1 MTAAVETQGPAQDAP
16 KDAVIR
22 PSGPHPG
29 SGSGSEP
36 GSDPSSGPGSR
47 RPGLG
52 PGSDPGSGPG
62 SDLGAAPGSYPGP
75 APDLLRG
82 EALLDPAAAG
92 HKFSRLAELRAAG
105 FAVPDLFALPAAAFD
120 RALAPVLAGL
130 DAPPAAA
137 APEAVRRWSEKA
149 RAAVLSVEVDREL
162 ADGVHAAFDDV
173 IGADGL
179 AAVRACVV
187 PGPGDRHGED
197 GSADP
202 FAGLSDSFLYVPR
215 ADLLRRIVECWASAY
230 NAEGVLYRLQRGTD
244 PAAVRVAVGVQRMVL
259 GASSFVAFTRDPRD
273 GASRVVVAA
282 AYGIGEG
289 VVQERADIDHYFTER
304 ATGAVR
310 KEIAVKRSM
319 VKGPAES
326 AECEVPAELAEQP
339 VLDDAALARVVDTAC
354 RIEEHFGAP
363 QDIEGALTAE
373 GELWIVQSRPLAELP
388 EQVVWSNHNI
398 TESYPGVSCALTYSL
413 ARDFY
418 KTIFTDL
425 YRRMGVP
432 EERLRENAHHL
443 ERMVGLREGRVYY
456 RLDAWYAL
464 HGMMPEFEF
473 IRGWWEHSMG
483 LRPQPGMDLS
493 PGWRGRAVRTAPG
506 TVRRSVRHFRQVRD
520 FLAWWDRTAAEAGDL
535 ESLDAQTLIAF
546 YRRLWAKVGAQ
557 WGVTLTNTVL
567 GIFPA
572 AGFEGLLRRWT
583 GSGHR
588 ALFGALLAGG
598 PENRTLA
605 GLRSALELSDLIL
618 ARPEAR
624 DRILNSTTAVED
636 ATVWR
641 EIIEGLYG
649 PEIAEAARRQLR
661 VYGDRA
667 VGDLKLEQLTP
678 RQRPGMMLDMV
689 RPHLR
694 MGAGAGAGAR
704 AGAEASRAEERKI
717 RADGERELREQCRN
731 PLRRAI
737 IRAFAS
743 RMRAHLKA
751 REDTRFC
758 RTELFGLS
766 RRVLLRLGVLLAGAG
781 RLDDPRDVL
790 DLTVEEVLGAFDGT
804 LPGSDLRAL
813 AALRRADRERW
824 EALPA
829 PPPRLVSLGGR
840 PLDVARPAAAGI
852 GGSGVSGGAGPEG
865 SDGAANADSD
875 DANLLRGLA
884 SSAGVVRARARVV
897 LDPDVPADSCRDAIL
912 IARETDPGW
921 LFLMTAARGLVV
933 ERGTLLSHTAVTGRL
948 LGVPTVVAVDGATT
962 RIPDGALVELDG
974 TAGTVRILAEE
985 AEA

>member
-1 MTAAVETQGPAQDAP
+1 MTAPAETRLPARPQDPDTGADNLTDTGTNTGTSTGTAP
-16 KDAVIR
+16 A
-22 PSGPHPG
+22 
-29 SGSGSEP
+29 
-36 GSDPSSGPGSR
+36 
-47 RPGLG
+47 
-52 PGSDPGSGPG
+52 
-62 SDLGAAPGSYPGP
+62 
-75 APDLLRG
+75 LLHG

-105 FAVPDLFALPAAAFD
+105 FAVPDLFGIPAAAFD
-120 RALAPVLAGL
+120 RALAPVLADL

-137 APEAVRRWSEKA
+137 VPEAVRRWSEKA
-149 RAAVLSVEVDREL
+149 RAAVLSLQVDEEL
-162 ADGVHAAFDDV
+162 ADAVLTAFDEV

-187 PGPGDRHGED
+187 PGPGQHGED
-197 GSADP
+197 SSADP

-215 ADLLRRIVECWASAY
+215 AGLLRRIVECWASAY
-230 NAEGVLYRLQRGTD
+230 NAEGVLYRLRRGAD
-244 PAAVRVAVGVQRMVL
+244 PGAVRVAVGVQRMVL

-273 GASRVVVAA
+273 GADRVVVAA

-289 VVQERADIDHYFTER
+289 VVQERADVDHYFTER

-310 KEIAVKRSM
+310 TEIAVKRRM
-319 VKGPAES
+319 VGAPEPGGPAEPS
-326 AECEVPAELAEQP
+326 EAEVPAELAEQP
-339 VLDDAALARVVDTAC
+339 VLSDGALARVVETAY
-354 RIEEHFGAP
+354 RIEEHFGRP
-363 QDIEGALTAE
+363 QDIEGAFAAD
-373 GELWIVQSRPLAELP
+373 GELWIVQSRPLADLP

-425 YRRMGVP
+425 YRRMGIP
-432 EERLRENAHHL
+432 EARLRENAHHL

-464 HGMMPEFEF
+464 HGMMSEFEF
-473 IRGWWEHSMG
+473 IRDWWEHSMG

-493 PGWRGRAVRTAPG
+493 PGWRGRALRTAPG
-506 TVRRSVRHFRQVRD
+506 TLGRSAGHFRRVRG

-535 ESLDAQTLIAF
+535 ESLDAEALIAF
-546 YRRLWAKVGAQ
+546 YRGLWAEVGAQ

-572 AGFEGLLRRWT
+572 AGYEGSLRRWT
-583 GSGHR
+583 GSQHR

-605 GLRSALELSDLIL
+605 GLRGALELSDLIC
-618 ARPEAR
+618 ARPEVR
-624 DRILNSTTAVED
+624 DRILNAANAVED
-636 ATVWR
+636 AALWQ
-641 EIIEGLYG
+641 EIVDGGYG
-649 PEIAEAARRQLR
+649 PEIADAARRQLR
-661 VYGDRA
+661 LYGDRA

-678 RQRPGMMLDMV
+678 RQRPAMVLDML

-694 MGAGAGAGAR
+694 QITDTGADTGTSTSTGPGTAAGVGT
-704 AGAEASRAEERKI
+704 GAEASRADERKV
-717 RADGERELREQCRN
+717 RADGERQLREQCRN
-731 PLRRAI
+731 PLRRVI

-804 LPGSDLRAL
+804 LPGSDLRVL

-829 PPPRLVSLGGR
+829 PPPRLVSLAGR
-840 PLDVARPAAAGI
+840 PLDQARPATAAT
-852 GGSGVSGGAGPEG
+852 A
-865 SDGAANADSD
+865 DGADGDASD
-875 DANLLRGLA
+875 DENVLRGLA

-897 LDPDVPADSCRDAIL
+897 LDPDVPADTCRDAIL

-962 RIPDGALVELDG
+962 RIPDGALIELDG
-974 TAGTVRILAEE
+974 AAGTVRILAEE
-985 AEA
+985 AVGDGGAPIPAEEAEP

>member
-1 MTAAVETQGPAQDAP
+1 MTAPADTQVPAGPQGTETSTDTGTDTSTDASADTSTSTDTAPA
-16 KDAVIR
+16 
-22 PSGPHPG
+22 
-29 SGSGSEP
+29 
-36 GSDPSSGPGSR
+36 
-47 RPGLG
+47 
-52 PGSDPGSGPG
+52 
-62 SDLGAAPGSYPGP
+62 
-75 APDLLRG
+75 LLHA

-105 FAVPDLFALPAAAFD
+105 FAVPDLFGIPAAAFD
-120 RALAPVLAGL
+120 RALTPVLADL
-130 DAPPAAA
+130 DAPPTTAAT
-137 APEAVRRWSEKA
+137 EAVRRWSEKA
-149 RAAVLSVEVDREL
+149 RAAVLSVEVGKEL
-162 ADGVHAAFDDV
+162 AEAVHTAFDDV

-187 PGPGDRHGED
+187 PGPGQHGED
-197 GSADP
+197 SSADP

-230 NAEGVLYRLQRGTD
+230 NAEGVLYRLRRGTD
-244 PAAVRVAVGVQRMVL
+244 PGAARVAVGVQQMVL

-273 GASRVVVAA
+273 GADRVVVAA

-289 VVQERADIDHYFTER
+289 VVQERADVDHYFTER

-310 KEIAVKRSM
+310 KEIAVKRRM
-319 VKGPAES
+319 VGAPRLTSSGSPGGPAEPV
-326 AECEVPAELAEQP
+326 ECEVPAELAEQP
-339 VLDDAALARVVDTAC
+339 VLSDGALARVVETAY
-354 RIEEHFGAP
+354 RIEEHFGRP
-363 QDIEGALTAE
+363 QDIEGTFAPD

-425 YRRMGVP
+425 YRRMGIP
-432 EERLRENAHHL
+432 EAQLRENAQHL

-464 HGMMPEFEF
+464 HGMMSEFEF

-493 PGWRGRAVRTAPG
+493 PGWRGRALRTAPG
-506 TVRRSVRHFRQVRD
+506 TLRRSAGHFRRVRG

-535 ESLDAQTLIAF
+535 ESLDAEALVAF
-546 YRRLWAKVGAQ
+546 YRGLWAEVGAQ

-572 AGFEGLLRRWT
+572 AGYEGLLRRWT
-583 GSGHR
+583 GTGHR

-605 GLRSALELSDLIL
+605 GLRSALELSDLIC

-624 DRILNSTTAVED
+624 DRILNAVTAAED
-636 ATVWR
+636 ASVWQ
-641 EIIEGLYG
+641 EIVDGGYG
-649 PEIAEAARRQLR
+649 PEIADAARRQLR
-661 VYGDRA
+661 LYGDRA

-678 RQRPGMMLDMV
+678 RQRPAMVLDMV

-694 MGAGAGAGAR
+694 QSAGTDTSTDTS
-704 AGAEASRAEERKI
+704 AEASRTDERKV
-717 RADGERELREQCRN
+717 RADGERDLREQCRN
-731 PLRRAI
+731 PLRRAV

-804 LPGSDLRAL
+804 LPSSDLRPL

-824 EALPA
+824 EALPV
-829 PPPRLVSLGGR
+829 PPSRLVSLAGR
-840 PLDVARPAAAGI
+840 PLDPARPATATPA
-852 GGSGVSGGAGPEG
+852 
-865 SDGAANADSD
+865 DGDATD
-875 DANLLRGLA
+875 DENLLRGLA

-897 LDPDVPADSCRDAIL
+897 LDPDVPADTCRDAIL

-974 TAGTVRILAEE
+974 AAGTVRILAEE
-985 AEA
+985 TAGDGDPPIRGEEAEP

>member
-1 MTAAVETQGPAQDAP
+1 MTATVDTQAPAIQ
-16 KDAVIR
+16 
-22 PSGPHPG
+22 PG
-29 SGSGSEP
+29 SVVGT
-36 GSDPSSGPGSR
+36 
-47 RPGLG
+47 
-52 PGSDPGSGPG
+52 
-62 SDLGAAPGSYPGP
+62 APT
-75 APDLLRG
+75 LLRG
-82 EALLDPAAAG
+82 EALLDPAAVG
-92 HKFSRLAELRAAG
+92 HKFSRLAELRVAG
-105 FAVPDLFALPAAAFD
+105 FAVPDLFGVPATAFD
-120 RALAPVLAGL
+120 HALVPVLADL
-130 DAPPAAA
+130 DAPPVAA
-137 APEAVRRWSEKA
+137 APEGVRRWSEKA
-149 RAAVLSVEVDREL
+149 RATVLSLEVHEEL
-162 ADGVHAAFDDV
+162 AAAVYSAFDDV

-187 PGPGDRHGED
+187 PGPGQHGED
-197 GSADP
+197 SSADP

-230 NAEGVLYRLQRGTD
+230 NPEGVLYRLRRGSD
-244 PAAVRVAVGVQRMVL
+244 PGTVRVAVGVQQMVL

-273 GASRVVVAA
+273 GADRLVVAA

-289 VVQERADIDHYFTER
+289 VVQERADVDHYFIER
-304 ATGAVR
+304 ETGAVR
-310 KEIAVKRSM
+310 KEIAVKRRM
-319 VKGPAES
+319 VGAPGPGGPAEP
-326 AECEVPAELAEQP
+326 AECEVPAELAEQS
-339 VLDDAALARVVDTAC
+339 VLQDGALARVVATAC
-354 RIEEHFGAP
+354 RIEEYFGCA
-363 QDIEGALTAE
+363 QDIEGAFDAD

-398 TESYPGVSCALTYSL
+398 TESYPGVSCTLTYSL

-432 EERLRENAHHL
+432 ESRLRENAHHL

-464 HGMMPEFEF
+464 HGIMPEFEF

-483 LRPQPGMDLS
+483 LRPQPGLDLS
-493 PGWRGRAVRTAPG
+493 SGWRGRALRAAPSTLVRSARHFWQ
-506 TVRRSVRHFRQVRD
+506 VRR
-520 FLAWWDRTAAEAGDL
+520 FLAWWDQTAAEAVSL
-535 ESLDAQTLIAF
+535 ESLDAETLIAF
-546 YRRLWAKVGAQ
+546 YRGLWAEVGVQ

-567 GIFPA
+567 GILPA
-572 AGFEGLLRRWT
+572 AVYEGLLRRWT
-583 GSGHR
+583 GTRHR

-605 GLRSALELSDLIL
+605 GLRGALELSDLL
-618 ARPEAR
+618 AARPEAR
-624 DRILNSTTAVED
+624 DRILGAATAAED
-636 ATVWR
+636 AAVWQ
-641 EIIEGLYG
+641 EIVDGVYG
-649 PEIAEAARRQLR
+649 HEIADSARRQLR
-661 VYGDRA
+661 LYGDRA

-678 RQRPGMMLDMV
+678 RQRPAMMLDML

-694 MGAGAGAGAR
+694 QSDGAG
-704 AGAEASRAEERKI
+704 AGAEASRAEERKV
-717 RADGERELREQCRN
+717 RADGERELREHCRN

-790 DLTVEEVLGAFDGT
+790 DLTVQEVLGAFDGT

-813 AALRRADRERW
+813 AALRRADREHW
-824 EALPA
+824 EAVQA
-829 PPPRLVSLGGR
+829 PPARLVSLAGR
-840 PLDVARPAAAGI
+840 PLDVARPATAA
-852 GGSGVSGGAGPEG
+852 PE
-865 SDGAANADSD
+865 DGNAPDGE
-875 DANLLRGLA
+875 NTLRGLA

-897 LDPDVPADSCRDAIL
+897 LDPNVPADTCRDAIL

-948 LGVPTVVAVDGATT
+948 LGVPTVVAVEHATT
-962 RIPDGALVELDG
+962 RIPDGAMVELDG
-974 TAGTVRILAEE
+974 GAGTVRILPEQIPTDHIPAELIPAELILPEQIPADSLPAEE
-985 AEA
+985 PEP

>member
-1 MTAAVETQGPAQDAP
+1 MTALDTQGSA
-16 KDAVIR
+16 R
-22 PSGPHPG
+22 RR
-29 SGSGSEP
+29 
-36 GSDPSSGPGSR
+36 GPG
-47 RPGLG
+47 PGT
-52 PGSDPGSGPG
+52 S
-62 SDLGAAPGSYPGP
+62 
-75 APDLLRG
+75 PDLLRG

-105 FAVPDLFALPAAAFD
+105 FAVPDLFGIPAAAFD
-120 RALAPVLAGL
+120 RALAPVLADL
-130 DAPPAAA
+130 DPPPAAA
-137 APEAVRRWSEKA
+137 VPEAVRRWSGKA
-149 RAAVLSVEVDREL
+149 RAAVLSLDVGEEL
-162 ADGVHAAFDDV
+162 ADAVSTAFDDV
-173 IGADGL
+173 IGAGGL

-187 PGPGDRHGED
+187 PGPGQQGED
-197 GSADP
+197 SSADP

-230 NAEGVLYRLQRGTD
+230 NPEGVLYRLRRGAD
-244 PAAVRVAVGVQRMVL
+244 PGAARIAVGVQRMVL

-273 GASRVVVAA
+273 GADRVVVAA

-289 VVQERADIDHYFTER
+289 VVQERADVDHYFTER

-310 KEIAVKRSM
+310 KEIAVKRRM
-319 VKGPAES
+319 VGAPAPGGPAEP
-326 AECEVPAELAEQP
+326 AECEVPEELAGQP
-339 VLDDAALARVVDTAC
+339 VLQDGVLARVVETAC
-354 RIEEHFGAP
+354 RIEDHFGCP
-363 QDIEGALTAE
+363 QDIEGTFAAD
-373 GELWIVQSRPLAELP
+373 GELWIVQSRPLADLP

-418 KTIFTDL
+418 KTVFTDL

-432 EERLRENAHHL
+432 EARLCENAHHL

-464 HGMMPEFEF
+464 HGMMAEFEF

-483 LRPQPGMDLS
+483 LRPGPGMDLS
-493 PGWRGRAVRTAPG
+493 PGWRGRALRTAPG
-506 TVRRSVRHFRQVRD
+506 ALRRSARHFRQVGG

-535 ESLDAQTLIAF
+535 ESLDAEALVAF
-546 YRRLWAKVGAQ
+546 YRGLWAEVGAQ

-572 AGFEGLLRRWT
+572 AGYEGLLRRWT
-583 GSGHR
+583 GTRHR

-605 GLRSALELSDLIL
+605 GLRGALQLSDLIC

-624 DRILNSTTAVED
+624 DRILSAATAAED
-636 ATVWR
+636 AAVWQ
-641 EIIEGLYG
+641 EIVDGVYG
-649 PEIAEAARRQLR
+649 PDIADAALRQMR

-678 RQRPGMMLDMV
+678 RQRPAMMLDMV

-694 MGAGAGAGAR
+694 QGT
-704 AGAEASRAEERKI
+704 GAEASRADERKI
-717 RADGERELREQCRN
+717 RADGERELREHCRN

-781 RLDDPRDVL
+781 RLDGPRDVL

-829 PPPRLVSLGGR
+829 PPPRLVSLAGR
-840 PLDVARPAAAGI
+840 PLDVARPATAAP
-852 GGSGVSGGAGPEG
+852 V
-865 SDGAANADSD
+865 DGAAP
-875 DANLLRGLA
+875 DAATVLRGLA
-884 SSAGVVRARARVV
+884 SSSGVVRARARVV
-897 LDPDVPADSCRDAIL
+897 LDPDVPADTCRDAIL

-948 LGVPTVVAVDGATT
+948 LGVPTVVAVAEATA

-974 TAGTVRILAEE
+974 GAGTVRILAEE
-985 AEA
+985 AEL

>member
-1 MTAAVETQGPAQDAP
+1 MTAAIDTQGPAIWRSP
-16 KDAVIR
+16 
-22 PSGPHPG
+22 
-29 SGSGSEP
+29 
-36 GSDPSSGPGSR
+36 
-47 RPGLG
+47 
-52 PGSDPGSGPG
+52 
-62 SDLGAAPGSYPGP
+62 YP
-75 APDLLRG
+75 DTTSTLLHG

-92 HKFSRLAELRAAG
+92 YKFSRLAELRAAE
-105 FAVPDLFALPAAAFD
+105 FAVPDLFAVPAAAFD
-120 RALAPVLAGL
+120 RAVAPVLADL

-137 APEAVRRWSEKA
+137 EPEAVRSWSGKA
-149 RAAVLSVEVDREL
+149 RAAVLSLEIGKEL
-162 ADGVHAAFDDV
+162 TDAVHTAFDDL
-173 IGADGL
+173 IGPDGL

-187 PGPGDRHGED
+187 PGPGQLGED
-197 GSADP
+197 SSTDP

-230 NAEGVLYRLQRGTD
+230 NPEGVLYRLRRGTD
-244 PAAVRVAVGVQRMVL
+244 PGAVRIAVGVQRMVL
-259 GASSFVAFTRDPRD
+259 GVSSFVAFTRDPRD
-273 GASRVVVAA
+273 GADRVVVAA

-289 VVQERADIDHYFTER
+289 VVQERADVDHYFTDR

-310 KEIAVKRSM
+310 KEIVVKRRM
-319 VKGPAES
+319 VGSPDEP

-339 VLDDAALARVVDTAC
+339 VLDDGALARVVETAR
-354 RIEEHFGAP
+354 RIEEYFGCP
-363 QDIEGALTAE
+363 QDIEGTFSAD
-373 GELWIVQSRPLAELP
+373 GELWIVQSRPLADLP
-388 EQVVWSNHNI
+388 EQVVWTNHNI

-418 KTIFTDL
+418 KTAFTDL
-425 YRRMGVP
+425 YRRMGIP
-432 EERLRENAHHL
+432 EARLRQNAHHL

-464 HGMMPEFEF
+464 HGLMPEFEF

-483 LRPQPGMDLS
+483 LRTQPGMDLS
-493 PGWRGRAVRTAPG
+493 PRWRGRALRTAPA
-506 TVRRSVRHFRQVRD
+506 TLFRSAGHFRRVRG

-535 ESLDAQTLIAF
+535 ESLDAQALVAF
-546 YRRLWAKVGAQ
+546 YRGLWADVGAQ

-572 AGFEGLLRRWT
+572 AVYEGLLRRWT
-583 GSGHR
+583 GTRHR

-605 GLRSALELSDLIL
+605 GLRSALELSDLVC
-618 ARPEAR
+618 AQPEAR
-624 DRILNSTTAVED
+624 DRILHAATDAED
-636 ATVWR
+636 AVVWQ
-641 EIIEGLYG
+641 EITDGIYG
-649 PEIAEAARRQLR
+649 PELADAALHQLR

-678 RQRPGMMLDMV
+678 RQRPGMLLDMV

-694 MGAGAGAGAR
+694 QGTGAD
-704 AGAEASRAEERKI
+704 ASRADERKV
-717 RADGERELREQCRN
+717 RADGERELREHCRN
-731 PLRRAI
+731 PLRRVI
-737 IRAFAS
+737 IRAFAA

-790 DLTVEEVLGAFDGT
+790 DLTVQEVLGAFDGT

-824 EALPA
+824 ETLPA
-829 PPPRLVSLGGR
+829 PSPRLVSLAGR
-840 PLDVARPAAAGI
+840 PLDVARPATAA
-852 GGSGVSGGAGPEG
+852 SG
-865 SDGAANADSD
+865 DGDAADATDAADGE
-875 DANLLRGLA
+875 NVLRGLA
-884 SSAGVVRARARVV
+884 SSAGVVRGRARVV
-897 LDPDVPADSCRDAIL
+897 LDPDVPADTCRDAIL

-948 LGVPTVVAVDGATT
+948 LGVPTVVAVADATT
-962 RIPDGALVELDG
+962 RIPDGALIELDG
-974 TAGTVRILAEE
+974 AAGTVRILAEE
-985 AEA
+985 ADP

>member
-1 MTAAVETQGPAQDAP
+1 MTAPAETQIPATPQGTDTGTDTDNTANNGTGPSTAP
-16 KDAVIR
+16 A
-22 PSGPHPG
+22 
-29 SGSGSEP
+29 
-36 GSDPSSGPGSR
+36 
-47 RPGLG
+47 
-52 PGSDPGSGPG
+52 
-62 SDLGAAPGSYPGP
+62 
-75 APDLLRG
+75 LLRG
-82 EALLDPAAAG
+82 EALVDPAAAG

-105 FAVPDLFALPAAAFD
+105 FAVPDLFGIPATAFD
-120 RALAPVLAGL
+120 RALAPVLADL
-130 DAPPAAA
+130 DAPPTAAS
-137 APEAVRRWSEKA
+137 PEAVRRWSERA
-149 RAAVLSVEVDREL
+149 RAAVLSLQVDEDL
-162 ADGVHAAFDDV
+162 ADAVHTAFDDV
-173 IGADGL
+173 IGPDGL

-187 PGPGDRHGED
+187 PGPGQHGED
-197 GSADP
+197 SSADP

-230 NAEGVLYRLQRGTD
+230 NAEGVLYRLRRGAD
-244 PAAVRVAVGVQRMVL
+244 PGAVRVAVGVQQMVL

-273 GASRVVVAA
+273 GAERMVVAA

-289 VVQERADIDHYFTER
+289 VVQERADVDHYFTER

-310 KEIAVKRSM
+310 KEIVVKRRM
-319 VKGPAES
+319 VGAPKLGSPAAP
-326 AECEVPAELAEQP
+326 AECEVPSELAEQP
-339 VLDDAALARVVDTAC
+339 VLSDDALARVVETAA
-354 RIEEHFGAP
+354 RIEEYFGRP
-363 QDIEGALTAE
+363 QDIEGTFAAD
-373 GELWIVQSRPLAELP
+373 GELWIVQSRPLADLP

-425 YRRMGVP
+425 YRRMGIP
-432 EERLRENAHHL
+432 EAQLRENAHHL

-464 HGMMPEFEF
+464 HGMMSEFEF

-493 PGWRGRAVRTAPG
+493 PGWRGRALRTAPG
-506 TVRRSVRHFRQVRD
+506 TVRRSASHFRRVRR

-535 ESLDAQTLIAF
+535 ESLDAEALIAF
-546 YRRLWAKVGAQ
+546 YRGLWAEVGVQ

-572 AGFEGLLRRWT
+572 AGYEGLLRRWT
-583 GSGHR
+583 GSQHR

-605 GLRSALELSDLIL
+605 GLRSALELADLICL
-618 ARPEAR
+618 CAGPKAR
-624 DRILNSTTAVED
+624 DRILNATTAAED
-636 ATVWR
+636 AAVWQ
-641 EIIEGLYG
+641 EIIDGRYG
-649 PEIAEAARRQLR
+649 PEVADAARRQLR
-661 VYGDRA
+661 LYGDRA
-667 VGDLKLEQLTP
+667 IGDLKLEQLTP

-694 MGAGAGAGAR
+694 QSTSTGSSTATAT
-704 AGAEASRAEERKI
+704 GAEASRADERKV
-717 RADGERELREQCRN
+717 RADGERELREHCRN
-731 PLRRAI
+731 PLRRVI

-829 PPPRLVSLGGR
+829 PPPRLVSVAGR
-840 PLDVARPAAAGI
+840 PLDPARPATAAP
-852 GGSGVSGGAGPEG
+852 V
-865 SDGAANADSD
+865 DGDAADGE
-875 DANLLRGLA
+875 NLLRGLA

-897 LDPDVPADSCRDAIL
+897 LDPDVPADTCRDAIL

-948 LGVPTVVAVDGATT
+948 LGVPTVVAVEGATA
-962 RIPDGALVELDG
+962 RIPDGALIELDG
-974 TAGTVRILAEE
+974 AAGTVRILAETAAGDGGAPIL
-985 AEA
+985 AEKTAEETEP

>member
-1 MTAAVETQGPAQDAP
+1 MTTT
-16 KDAVIR
+16 
-22 PSGPHPG
+22 SG
-29 SGSGSEP
+29 EP
-36 GSDPSSGPGSR
+36 GVPSAGTDTQDPAISQEPAIPR
-47 RPGLG
+47 QRPGR
-52 PGSDPGSGPG
+52 PNP
-62 SDLGAAPGSYPGP
+62 GAAP
-75 APDLLRG
+75 ALLRG
-82 EALLDPAAAG
+82 EALLDPSAVG

-105 FAVPDLFALPAAAFD
+105 FAVPDLFGIPAAAFD
-120 RALAPVLAGL
+120 RALAPVLAHL
-130 DAPPAAA
+130 DAPPATA
-137 APEAVRRWSEKA
+137 APDAVRRWSEKA
-149 RAAVLSVEVDREL
+149 RAAVLSLQVSGEL
-162 ADGVHAAFDDV
+162 GDAAHAAFDEV

-187 PGPGDRHGED
+187 PGPGQHGED
-197 GSADP
+197 SATDP

-230 NAEGVLYRLQRGTD
+230 NPEGVLYRLRRGSD
-244 PAAVRVAVGVQRMVL
+244 PGAVRVAVGVQQMVL

-273 GASRVVVAA
+273 GADRVVVAA

-289 VVQERADIDHYFTER
+289 VVQERADVDHYFTER
-304 ATGAVR
+304 ATGSVR
-310 KEIAVKRSM
+310 KEIALKRRM
-319 VKGPAES
+319 VGAPRFADGGGPGVAAEPE
-326 AECEVPAELAEQP
+326 AQEVPAELAEQP
-339 VLDDAALARVVDTAC
+339 VLDEGALARIVETAC
-354 RIEEHFGAP
+354 RIEEYFGRP
-363 QDIEGALTAE
+363 QDIEGTFDAD
-373 GELWIVQSRPLAELP
+373 GGLWIVQSRPLAELP

-425 YRRMGVP
+425 YRRMGIP
-432 EERLRENAHHL
+432 EARLRENAHHL

-464 HGMMPEFEF
+464 HGLMSEFEF

-493 PGWRGRAVRTAPG
+493 PGWRGRALRTAPG
-506 TVRRSVRHFRQVRD
+506 TLRRSVRHFRDVRG
-520 FLAWWDRTAAEAGDL
+520 FLAWWDRMAAEAGDL
-535 ESLDAQTLIAF
+535 ESLDAEALIAF
-546 YRRLWAKVGAQ
+546 YRGLWAEVGAQ

-567 GIFPA
+567 GILPA

-583 GSGHR
+583 GARHR

-605 GLRSALELSDLIL
+605 GLRGALELSELIC
-618 ARPEAR
+618 ARPELR
-624 DRILNSTTAVED
+624 DRILGAATAADDAAVWQEIVE
-636 ATVWR
+636 
-641 EIIEGLYG
+641 GGYG
-649 PEIAEAARRQLR
+649 PEIADAARRQLR
-661 VYGDRA
+661 LYGDRA

-678 RQRPGMMLDMV
+678 RQQPAMMLDML

-694 MGAGAGAGAR
+694 QG
-704 AGAEASRAEERKI
+704 AGAEASRADERKI
-717 RADGERELREQCRN
+717 RAEGDRELREACRN
-731 PLRRAI
+731 PLRRVI

-781 RLDDPRDVL
+781 RLDEPRDVL

-824 EALPA
+824 EDLPA
-829 PPPRLVSLGGR
+829 PPPRLVSIAGR
-840 PLDVARPAAAGI
+840 PLDVARPASAAAGDDEA
-852 GGSGVSGGAGPEG
+852 GDDVSG
-865 SDGAANADSD
+865 ANV
-875 DANLLRGLA
+875 LRGLA

-897 LDPDVPADSCRDAIL
+897 LDPDVSPDTCRDAIL
-912 IARETDPGW
+912 VARETDPGW

-948 LGVPTVVAVDGATT
+948 LGVPTVVAVAGATT

-974 TAGTVRILAEE
+974 EAGTVRILAEK
-985 AEA
+985 AEL